1 MSPLIMIHIFTAV
14 IGLLSGFLA
23 MFFRKGSGW
32 HGAAGNVFFVS
43 MLLMSSSAAYIAR
56 FERPNA
62 LNTVVGL
69 LTFYLVGTS
78 WWTARHRDGKTSA
91 FDRVALLFIVSVSV
105 AAITFGFQAA
115 NSTRGSKDGMPA
127 AIYFVFGSIAALC
140 SVSDIRMLAR
150 GGLIGS
156 QRIARHLWRMSLALL
171 IATMSFF
178 PGQARQLP
186 QWLRE
191 AGWMYLPHL
200 FVIGSMIFWMYR
212 VKRRKGAVL
221 KRPMPRAASAGE
233 DTRASL
239 GLVA

>member
-1 MSPLIMIHIFTAV
+1 MTPLILLHICTAV

-43 MLLMSSSAAYIAR
+43 MLLMSSSAAYIAQ

-69 LTFYLVGTS
+69 LTFYLVGTA
-78 WWTARHRDGKTSA
+78 WWTARHRDGKTSI
-91 FDRVALLFIVSVSV
+91 FDRAALLFIASVSV
-105 AAITFGFQAA
+105 AALTSGFQAA
-115 NSTRGSKDGMPA
+115 NSARGSKDGMPA
-127 AIYFVFGSIAALC
+127 AIYFMFGSIAVLC

-150 GGLIGS
+150 GSVSGS

-171 IATMSFF
+171 ITTLSFF

-200 FVIGSMIFWMYR
+200 FVVGSMIFWMYR
-212 VKRRKGAVL
+212 VKRKRSQKETSTAV
-221 KRPMPRAASAGE
+221 AAMRLA
-233 DTRASL
+233 A
-239 GLVA
+239 